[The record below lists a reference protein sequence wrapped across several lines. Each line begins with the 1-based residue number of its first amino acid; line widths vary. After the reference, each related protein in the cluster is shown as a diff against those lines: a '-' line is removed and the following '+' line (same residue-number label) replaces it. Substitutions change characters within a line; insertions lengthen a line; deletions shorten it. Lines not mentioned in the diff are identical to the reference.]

1 MDEERR
7 FLILKWK
14 KLPIFMDEVHR
25 YSNQNRIKFMPTSS
39 LSNTRNGMLFLEFY
53 PRSGLG

>member
-7 FLILKWK
+7 SSTLKWK

-25 YSNQNRIKFMPTSS
+25 HSNENRIKFMPTSS
-39 LSNTRNGMLFLEFY
+39 LSNTRNGMLFHEFY